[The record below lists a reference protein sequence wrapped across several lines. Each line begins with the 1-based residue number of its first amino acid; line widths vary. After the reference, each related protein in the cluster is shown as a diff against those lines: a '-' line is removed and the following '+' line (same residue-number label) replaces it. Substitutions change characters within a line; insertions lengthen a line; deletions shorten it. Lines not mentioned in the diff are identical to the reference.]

1 MMKADRAELGR
12 TQHLHVRDQRH
23 PDHLEHVENGY
34 VSLYPLYSW
43 LSGLRLWEVLYAPL
57 VGFGVELRP
66 KTAFVHV
73 LSSKIANFA

>member
-34 VSLYPLYSW
+34 VSLYPLYS
-43 LSGLRLWEVLYAPL
+43 
-57 VGFGVELRP
+57 
-66 KTAFVHV
+66 
-73 LSSKIANFA
+73 